1 MFVVRRPFRN
11 FGHVMAPGSVV
22 EPGTIKQ
29 FKSRLR
35 DRAII
40 EVPEQDFDR
49 WNAYFKSKFGV
60 EIAVPKTDDVK
71 TDYVKTD
78 DVKADDVKADDVK
91 ADDVKAE
98 EVKKPAKA
106 RAVVTAK

>member
-22 EPGTIKQ
+22 EPGAIKQ
-29 FKSRLR
+29 FKSKLR
-35 DRAII
+35 DHAIV

-49 WNAYFKSKFGV
+49 WNAYFKGKFGV

-71 TDYVKTD
+71 TDEVKTD
-78 DVKADDVKADDVK
+78 DVKTDDVKS
-91 ADDVKAE
+91 E
-98 EVKKPAKA
+98 PAKA
-106 RAVVTAK
+106 KATAKVVVTAK